1 MLPRAGA
8 VMSISADNLCAHGC
22 RADEFVQRG
31 TSISLL
37 KGSGFFPAWET
48 EGTIS
53 VKALP

>member
-37 KGSGFFPAWET
+37 KSSGFFPAWET